1 MSFRNMLEKD
11 KKFVEVSMSRF
22 RNMHKKDYKY
32 DGVSRSR
39 YSNMLAEVN

>member
-22 RNMHKKDYKY
+22 RNMHTKDYKY

>member
-1 MSFRNMLEKD
+1 MLEKD

-39 YSNMLAEVN
+39 YRNMLAEVN